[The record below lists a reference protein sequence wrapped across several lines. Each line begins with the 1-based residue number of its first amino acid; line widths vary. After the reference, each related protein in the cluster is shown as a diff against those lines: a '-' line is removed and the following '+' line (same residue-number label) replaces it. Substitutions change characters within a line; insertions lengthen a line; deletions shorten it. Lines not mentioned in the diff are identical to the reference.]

1 MNWTIFL
8 KEHVDRHV
16 RIYACVFISIGFL
29 SMPMLFLTS
38 NSAYYIALQCV
49 VWISIGCLFFFMLK
63 DDHLPVS
70 LSDSLSSPQEPQL
83 LKEEAALYNSALEDA
98 GDTYEKLVTFFND
111 QKPYLKAGINVTE
124 VAVSVGTNR
133 AYLSRFINDRL
144 NLNFNQFVNS
154 YRIKEAQRVIAEQGV
169 IALPKLCKM
178 VGFTSMA
185 TFTVAFKL
193 NTGMTPGEWCKHYKR
208 SIH

>member
-1 MNWTIFL
+1 MNYAQIL
-8 KEHVDRHV
+8 KEHVDRYV
-16 RIYACVFISIGFL
+16 KIYACVFISIGVL
-29 SMPMLFLTS
+29 SIPLPFLTL
-38 NSAYYIALQCV
+38 NSVYFVALQ
-49 VWISIGCLFFFMLK
+49 SIIWFSLGCLFFIILK
-63 DDHLPVS
+63 DDPMPVS
-70 LSDSLSSPQEPQL
+70 LSDSQSSSQTPQL
-83 LKEEAALYNSALEDA
+83 LREEEALYNNVLEDA
-98 GDTYEKLVTFFND
+98 GDTYEKLITFFND
-111 QKPYLKAGINVTE
+111 HKPYLKAGINVNE

-154 YRIKEAQRVIAEQGV
+154 YRVKEAQRVITEQGV

-193 NTGMTPGEWCKHYKR
+193 NTGMTPGEWCKHHKR
-208 SIH
+208 RTH